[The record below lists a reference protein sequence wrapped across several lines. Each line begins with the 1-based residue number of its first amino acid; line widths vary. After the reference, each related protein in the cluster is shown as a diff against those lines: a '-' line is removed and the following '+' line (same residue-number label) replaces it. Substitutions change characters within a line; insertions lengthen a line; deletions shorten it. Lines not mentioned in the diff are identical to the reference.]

1 MDVSTINTR
10 DAQRDE
16 HLKSEEFFDVN
27 KHPQITFK
35 SKKVTGSTEISYD
48 LLGDLTI
55 RGVTKEV
62 TLKVKDFT
70 EEIKDPSGQMRRGAS
85 AKARINRRDFGMTFN
100 IALEAGG
107 FLVGEDVDINL
118 DVELIRQA

>member
-1 MDVSTINTR
+1 MANYIIDTPHSAAQFKVRHMMIANVKGEFSKLSGTVSFDPADPTASTVEATVDVSTINTR

-48 LLGDLTI
+48 LLGDF
-55 RGVTKEV
+55 
-62 TLKVKDFT
+62 D
-70 EEIKDPSGQMRRGAS
+70 DS
-85 AKARINRRDFGMTFN
+85 RRD
-100 IALEAGG
+100 
-107 FLVGEDVDINL
+107 
-118 DVELIRQA
+118 